1 MKTIT
6 TTGIL
11 SLLLFICLSASP
23 VKEVN
28 NSKLLVKKT
37 IIAPSFDFFRT
48 HRQGRGITS
57 SWGLTSNAGVNGF
70 VVMRTYEDP
79 NDEYAEWS
87 IVYSLP
93 CGNSRSFKC
102 TDDAVTAGT
111 VSYQV
116 VAMLQGGGMI
126 ASPIS
131 TEKIVSR

>member
-11 SLLLFICLSASP
+11 SLLMFICLSASP
-23 VKEVN
+23 VKEFN
-28 NSKLLVKKT
+28 NSKPIIKKVV
-37 IIAPSFDFFRT
+37 IAPSFDFFRT

-57 SWGLTSNAGVNGF
+57 SWGLTSNAGVTGF
-70 VVMRTYEDP
+70 VVRRTYEDP
-79 NDEYAEWS
+79 NDEYAEWT

-93 CGNSRSFKC
+93 AGNLRSFKC
-102 TDDAVTAGT
+102 TDDGVTAGM

-116 VAMLQGGGMI
+116 LAMLQGGGMI

-131 TEKIVSR
+131 IERIVSH

>member
-23 VKEVN
+23 VKEIK
-28 NSKLLVKKT
+28 SSTLLVKKT
-37 IIAPSFDFFRT
+37 TFAPSFDFFRT

-57 SWGLTSNAGVNGF
+57 TWGLTSNTGVTGF

-79 NDEYAEWS
+79 NDYYAEWN
-87 IVYSLP
+87 IVYSSP
-93 CGNSRSFKC
+93 CGNLRSFKC
-102 TDDAVTAGT
+102 TDDAVSAGT

-116 VAMLQGGGMI
+116 LAMLQGGGMI
-126 ASPIS
+126 ASPVS